1 MGIEN
6 FFNTINRH
14 TLFQNNITSSSVNEP
29 IKNITNG
36 EHIYFDFNSIIY
48 NNIQEIEEELNYV
61 LYEIITGHNTDN
73 KTKYL
78 TKYLDL
84 LNVNIE
90 FQSLPSK
97 DDNNLIEKIEKIE
110 KIETTETTETTET
123 LDIVDNIVENIIN
136 NIIDNAV
143 KLVQEDKLKD
153 IRINNMNKFK
163 ETFNSENIIKI
174 LMIKIKNKIKE
185 ILFSYNEPNIIK
197 NIYIAIDGTPNMPK
211 IMEQKKRRY
220 IQYIIGEV
228 KKRIMQKYESSF
240 DENRK
245 LFEENIIYV
254 DRTSITS
261 YTSFLNFIY
270 SELSSE
276 QFKNEIYSII
286 PNLKS
291 LKISSPLEIGEG
303 EKKIMEDINL
313 NNYNGNYVIMSPDA
327 DLIILCLIQKNML
340 NKKSIQNT
348 FQIIRQNMQK
358 ETIDVIDI
366 DKLLFSISE
375 YLKKRIEETSII
387 KFDISMNRVIDDITL
402 LLTLFGNDFM
412 PRLKSINVR
421 NGFNIIFEVY
431 VRHLTRTRNRY
442 KYITFEE
449 ENIYKIN
456 YDNFNS
462 FLYKLSE
469 NEHKLC
475 IETYAASHYK
485 NYSYINSCLE
495 STFGSPY
502 FYDKINAYIH
512 GFNKLM
518 THILNYKK
526 NNEEVSGDKI
536 YEELLLNYSDKIVFI
551 KQFVAFEAGFSDIKN
566 EEEIKNKCIDQ
577 INKII
582 QEINIYGFY
591 HNKLKFVPY
600 SNTINDK
607 YHQKMIREDM
617 YHPLMLITDYDST
630 IYKFEKKLDEYHYKF
645 NSEIDDT
652 LGSIEIINRYGFY
665 KLICDN
671 NIEKNKSIYYKEK
684 MNINSEQDKYKLA
697 HSYITGMFW
706 TFDFYF
712 NKNNRENNI
721 KHISIWS
728 YEYDSS
734 PFIQD
739 IINYINSVPNRNKL
753 LNHIFYSVNNTNSNH
768 YVPQILFMN
777 ELEQYIYIT
786 PYEKIKGKV
795 PENYLTTLQNA
806 NFFIDCE
813 EIINGIFEG
822 KATKYIDCG
831 KSAYL
836 NKCSIIGMKKM
847 SCSVYMK
854 TIIKLREE

>member
-29 IKNITNG
+29 IKNISNG

-61 LYEIITGHNTDN
+61 LYEIITGHNTDD

-78 TKYLDL
+78 TKYLEI

-90 FQSLPSK
+90 FQSLPK
-97 DDNNLIEKIEKIE
+97 EDTIYTEKIDNIDN
-110 KIETTETTETTET
+110 IDTDTDT
-123 LDIVDNIVENIIN
+123 DIVIENIIN
-136 NIIDNAV
+136 NIIENAV
-143 KLVQEDKLKD
+143 KIVREDMMKD
-153 IRINNMNKFK
+153 IRMNNLNKFK
-163 ETFNSENIIKI
+163 EVFNSENIIKI

-185 ILFSYNEPNIIK
+185 ILISYNDPNIIK
-197 NIYIAIDGTPNMPK
+197 NVYISIDGTPNMPK

-220 IQYIIGEV
+220 IQFIIGEV
-228 KKRIMQKYESSF
+228 KKRIMQKYESTF

-245 LFEENIIYV
+245 LFEENIISV
-254 DRTSITS
+254 DRTCITS
-261 YTSFLNFIY
+261 YSSFLNYIY
-270 SELSSE
+270 EELNSE
-276 QFKNEIYSII
+276 QFKYELYTLI
-286 PNLKS
+286 PNLKTF
-291 LKISSPLEIGEG
+291 KISSPLEIGEG
-303 EKKIMEDINL
+303 EKKIMEDIIL
-313 NNYNGNYVIMSPDA
+313 NNYSGNYVIISPDA

-340 NKKSIQNT
+340 NKKNIQNT

-358 ETIDVIDI
+358 ETIDLIDI
-366 DKLLFSISE
+366 DKLMVSISE
-375 YLKKRIEETSII
+375 YLKKRIEETSIT
-387 KFDISMNRVIDDITL
+387 KFDISMNRIIDDITL

-412 PRLKSINVR
+412 PKLRSINVR

-442 KYITFEE
+442 RYITFEE
-449 ENIYKIN
+449 DNIYKIN

-495 STFGSPY
+495 STYGSPY

-518 THILNYKK
+518 SHILNHNK
-526 NNEEVSGDKI
+526 NNEEVSGEKI
-536 YEELLLNYSDKIVFI
+536 YEELLLNYSDKVVFI
-551 KQFVAFEAGFSDIKN
+551 KQFVAFEAGCSDIKN
-566 EEEIKNKCIDQ
+566 EEEIKNKCIEQ

-582 QEINIYGFY
+582 QEISVYGFY
-591 HNKLKFVPY
+591 HNKLKFIPY

-607 YHQKMIREDM
+607 YHQKMIKEAM
-617 YHPLMLITDYDST
+617 YHPLMLITDYDIS
-630 IYKFEKKLDEYHYKF
+630 IYKLEKKLDEYHYIF
-645 NSEIDDT
+645 NSEIDNT
-652 LGSIEIINRYGFY
+652 LGSIEIINRHGFY

-671 NIEKNKSIYYKEK
+671 NIEKNKTIYYKEK
-684 MNINSEQDKYKLA
+684 MNINNDHDKYKLA

-721 KHISIWS
+721 KNISIWS

-753 LNHIFYSVNNTNSNH
+753 LNHIFYSVNNTISFH
-768 YVPQILFMN
+768 YVPQNMFMN
-777 ELEQYIYIT
+777 ELEQWIYIT
-786 PYEKIKGKV
+786 PYEKIKGKI
-795 PENYLTTLQNA
+795 PEKYLLTLQNA

-813 EIINGIFEG
+813 EIVNGIIEG
-822 KATKYIDCG
+822 KATQYIDCG

-836 NKCSIIGMKKM
+836 NKCTIIGMKKM
-847 SCSVYMK
+847 SCSTYMK
-854 TIIKLREE
+854 LVLKLREE